1 MEKKHL
7 LKKYKIKIPY
17 NIHVIYIP
25 NKKII
30 ILSNLTFQKLLK
42 LNVQILI
49 NKLKKTIYISQT
61 LFSKVVNKQ
70 KELATSFQGTITALV
85 KQNILELF
93 TVFYQKLKFIGVG
106 YRVFNLNNFKNQI
119 LLFKVGYSHFLYF
132 KIIQNITVFNSKT
145 IKLFLFGKNYQN
157 LRRMLFLIRSFKKPE
172 PYKGKGIRYNNE
184 KILLKKIKKN

>member
-1 MEKKHL
+1 MQKKHL
-7 LKKYKIKIPY
+7 LKKYKIQIPL
-17 NIHVIYIP
+17 NINVIYIS

-30 ILSNLTFQKLLK
+30 ILSNLMSQKLLK
-42 LNVQILI
+42 LSVQILI
-49 NKLKKTIYISQT
+49 NKLKKTIYISQI
-61 LFSKVVNKQ
+61 LFSKFVNKR
-70 KELATSFQGTITALV
+70 LAASFQGTDTALI

-93 TVFYQKLKFIGVG
+93 IIFYQKLKFVGVG
-106 YRVFNLNNFKNQI
+106 YRVFNINNFKNQI

-157 LRRMLFLIRSFKKPE
+157 LKQMLFLIRSFKKPE
-172 PYKGKGIRYNNE
+172 PYKGKGILDYNE

>member
-1 MEKKHL
+1 MKKKYL
-7 LKKYKIKIPY
+7 LKKYKIKIPF
-17 NIHVIYIP
+17 NINIIYIP

-30 ILSNLTFQKLLK
+30 ILSNITSQKLLK

-49 NKLKKTIYISQT
+49 NKLKKTIYISQI
-61 LFSKVVNKQ
+61 LFSTLVNKQ
-70 KELATSFQGTITALV
+70 KQLATSFQETDTALV

-93 TVFYQKLKFIGVG
+93 TIFYQKLKFVGVG
-106 YRVFNLNNFKNQI
+106 YRVFNINNFKNQI

-157 LRRMLFLIRSFKKPE
+157 LRQMLFLIRSFKKPE
-172 PYKGKGIRYNNE
+172 PYKGKGILYNNE
-184 KILLKKIKKN
+184 KILLKKINKN